1 VLLALLVLQGAHGAG
16 EEFGP
21 EYAPIQHAPRVRLL
35 SQLAS
40 GARVLAEGPRLE
52 HGDDD
57 GDMGCFFI
65 ANPHSRVA
73 GSHTVLPATVPR
85 TSCWR
90 LAKASAANFKTNPA
104 KPSHFR
110 ANVCATSVHEDL
122 WRLALSAGLGARE
135 IFRSLSTA
143 PDGAVGEGDF
153 VKCQCLDP
161 LSLAVFASGFA
172 PQQEPRARM
181 AGFNRAKVRRF
192 YRWYM
197 QRLAAMADA
206 QDDGAAATVVG
217 DKRKRSDDSVAASVE
232 ALLARFLPPL
242 SLADRRKVDA
252 VGAVASWRECMN
264 DKQDPAA
271 CFQPVGKLVAAI
283 VSLVPARETGRVLR
297 PLASM
302 VTLLFNAHGYRF
314 ARGGGED
321 ERKAKRAV
329 ARMRKH
335 VMAAVAAHDLSPCRP
350 PLKQLTS
357 LADDGPAVA
366 RCAGARGES
375 CVWLPAAR
383 TCISV
388 RLAVKVFAVC
398 SRQLRQLWKEREA
411 VDTGDLVLVPRGTVQ
426 ALVESCRSLHAVRE
440 LAVRS

>member
-1 VLLALLVLQGAHGAG
+1 
-16 EEFGP
+16 
-21 EYAPIQHAPRVRLL
+21 
-35 SQLAS
+35 
-40 GARVLAEGPRLE
+40 
-52 HGDDD
+52 
-57 GDMGCFFI
+57 
-65 ANPHSRVA
+65 
-73 GSHTVLPATVPR
+73 
-85 TSCWR
+85 
-90 LAKASAANFKTNPA
+90 
-104 KPSHFR
+104 
-110 ANVCATSVHEDL
+110 
-122 WRLALSAGLGARE
+122 
-135 IFRSLSTA
+135 
-143 PDGAVGEGDF
+143 
-153 VKCQCLDP
+153 
-161 LSLAVFASGFA
+161 
-172 PQQEPRARM
+172 
-181 AGFNRAKVRRF
+181 
-192 YRWYM
+192 
-197 QRLAAMADA
+197 
-206 QDDGAAATVVG
+206 
-217 DKRKRSDDSVAASVE
+217 
-232 ALLARFLPPL
+232 
-242 SLADRRKVDA
+242 
-252 VGAVASWRECMN
+252 
-264 DKQDPAA
+264 
-271 CFQPVGKLVAAI
+271 
-283 VSLVPARETGRVLR
+283 
-297 PLASM
+297 M